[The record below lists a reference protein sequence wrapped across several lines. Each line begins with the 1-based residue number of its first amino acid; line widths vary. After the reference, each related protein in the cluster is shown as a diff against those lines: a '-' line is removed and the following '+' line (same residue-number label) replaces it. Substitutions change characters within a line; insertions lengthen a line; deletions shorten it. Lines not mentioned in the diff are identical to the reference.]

1 MKESCVNYNLSIG
14 DVTIVMDY
22 VSNTRTDIE
31 TRRMLFFIKSLYSI
45 RLYQYYDELTDSLYA
60 GMAEQGENEK
70 KKTPELRNN
79 VLQGVPKLLQLIG
92 GSFYTISGDQVI
104 RPERNPDRTRE
115 NGILDGE
122 EIKKLINEIGNAAQ
136 DEVSKKLRLAEFLM
150 LISSH
155 YFYTKSSSTNI
166 EELSNSYRERS
177 EVYYTRNLGSA
188 GNIRYDVT
196 APFFNLID
204 IKATYSRFSKILLV

>member
-1 MKESCVNYNLSIG
+1 MSPENRVFANLLIKEKEPSLFNHLVINELKRKFRLSDVLSNPSVPDWPILMKESCVNYNLSIG

-122 EIKKLINEIGNAAQ
+122 EIKN
-136 DEVSKKLRLAEFLM
+136 
-150 LISSH
+150 
-155 YFYTKSSSTNI
+155 
-166 EELSNSYRERS
+166 
-177 EVYYTRNLGSA
+177 
-188 GNIRYDVT
+188 
-196 APFFNLID
+196 
-204 IKATYSRFSKILLV
+204 

>member
-1 MKESCVNYNLSIG
+1 M
-14 DVTIVMDY
+14 
-22 VSNTRTDIE
+22 
-31 TRRMLFFIKSLYSI
+31 
-45 RLYQYYDELTDSLYA
+45 
-60 GMAEQGENEK
+60 
-70 KKTPELRNN
+70 
-79 VLQGVPKLLQLIG
+79 PKLLQLIG

-177 EVYYTRNLGSA
+177 EVYYTRIWA
-188 GNIRYDVT
+188 VPEIFDMT
-196 APFFNLID
+196 
-204 IKATYSRFSKILLV
+204 

>member
-1 MKESCVNYNLSIG
+1 
-14 DVTIVMDY
+14 
-22 VSNTRTDIE
+22 
-31 TRRMLFFIKSLYSI
+31 
-45 RLYQYYDELTDSLYA
+45 
-60 GMAEQGENEK
+60 
-70 KKTPELRNN
+70 
-79 VLQGVPKLLQLIG
+79 
-92 GSFYTISGDQVI
+92 
-104 RPERNPDRTRE
+104 
-115 NGILDGE
+115 
-122 EIKKLINEIGNAAQ
+122 
-136 DEVSKKLRLAEFLM
+136 M

-204 IKATYSRFSKILLV
+204 IKATYSRFSKTIFSIAENCEGSLYRKMLAFAIEIKTQVKM

>member
-1 MKESCVNYNLSIG
+1 
-14 DVTIVMDY
+14 
-22 VSNTRTDIE
+22 
-31 TRRMLFFIKSLYSI
+31 
-45 RLYQYYDELTDSLYA
+45 
-60 GMAEQGENEK
+60 
-70 KKTPELRNN
+70 
-79 VLQGVPKLLQLIG
+79 
-92 GSFYTISGDQVI
+92 
-104 RPERNPDRTRE
+104 
-115 NGILDGE
+115 
-122 EIKKLINEIGNAAQ
+122 
-136 DEVSKKLRLAEFLM
+136 M

-204 IKATYSRFSKILLV
+204 IKATYSRFSKTIFSIAENCEGSLYRKMLAFCNRDKDAGEDVTNNDIIICQPQPFVIWKYVEICIKACYLIETNAMKNRWSSNFRRSLKELQITGLVAMTTMTISVMKSNFYHSILYPNFWRKYQMRSWKSSSRNLL

>member
-1 MKESCVNYNLSIG
+1 
-14 DVTIVMDY
+14 
-22 VSNTRTDIE
+22 
-31 TRRMLFFIKSLYSI
+31 
-45 RLYQYYDELTDSLYA
+45 
-60 GMAEQGENEK
+60 MAEQGENEK

-136 DEVSKKLRLAEFLM
+136 DEVSK
-150 LISSH
+150 
-155 YFYTKSSSTNI
+155 
-166 EELSNSYRERS
+166 NS
-177 EVYYTRNLGSA
+177 G
-188 GNIRYDVT
+188 
-196 APFFNLID
+196 
-204 IKATYSRFSKILLV
+204 